1 MKPHEYSFGYSKIN
15 YIIDTL
21 DIIRD
26 KMYFQTEQMDEEF
39 NNNLEEAIIS
49 LQECIE
55 NLEADEA
62 YRNLKNN
69 L

>member
-49 LQECIE
+49 LQDCIE
-55 NLEADEA
+55 NLESDEA
-62 YRNLKNN
+62 YKHLKNN

>member
-1 MKPHEYSFGYSKIN
+1 MKSHEYIFGYSKIN
-15 YIIDTL
+15 YVIDIL
-21 DIIRD
+21 DVIRD

>member
-1 MKPHEYSFGYSKIN
+1 MKSHEYIFGYSKIN
-15 YIIDTL
+15 YVIDIL